1 MFKAM
6 ILLTRGEQMSAQ
18 QFATWWLEEHAPR
31 ARQLP
36 GVREIRFNLVTDP
49 SEAAEHIDGGV
60 DGIAELWF
68 DDRESFE
75 AAYATDI
82 GKAVAQD
89 SLDHVAGRIRLFVEE
104 NAILRS

>member
-1 MFKAM
+1 M
-6 ILLTRGEQMSAQ
+6 ILLTRGEQISAQ
-18 QFATWWLEEHAPR
+18 EFANWWLTEHAPK
-31 ARQLP
+31 ARDLP

-49 SEAAEHIDGGV
+49 ADSAADGDRI

-68 DDRESFE
+68 DDQAAFE
-75 AAYATDI
+75 AAYATPI

-104 NAILRS
+104 NQILSP

>member
-6 ILLTRGEQMSAQ
+6 ILLTRGQQMTSEE
-18 QFATWWLEEHAPR
+18 FATWWLEEHAPR

-36 GVREIRFNLVTDP
+36 GVREIRFNVVTDP
-49 SEAAEHIDGGV
+49 GDSTDRV

-68 DDRESFE
+68 DDQESFE

-82 GKAVAQD
+82 GKSVAQD
-89 SLDHVAGRIRLFVEE
+89 SLDHVAGRVRMFVQE
-104 NAILRS
+104 NQILSP

>member
-18 QFATWWLEEHAPR
+18 EFATWWLEEHAPR

-49 SEAAEHIDGGV
+49 GDAPDRV

-68 DDRESFE
+68 DNEAAFT

-82 GKAVAQD
+82 GQRVAQD
-89 SLDHVAGRIRLFVEE
+89 SLDHVAGRVRLFVEE
-104 NAILRS
+104 NQIHST